1 MVAPPPA
8 PHAAA
13 RQPQRGCA
21 DRAAPT
27 GTPLIDARSLTRSY
41 AEAGSAHPVLRGI
54 DLQVRAGELVVVL
67 GRSGSGKSTLLNL
80 IGAMDSADGGTL
92 EVAGVRLDGLDEDA
106 RTRFRRRHIGFVF
119 QTWNLIPTLT
129 VAENL
134 DLPLALNGFAGA
146 ARAQRIGSFLERL
159 QIGDK
164 AARFPDQLSGGEQ
177 QRVAI
182 ARALVHAP
190 DLVIADE
197 PTGNLDLDTGRRVL
211 ELLDA
216 VTRAEGRTLLMATH
230 GREVIGMADRV
241 LSIEH
246 GRLVERT
253 RP

>member
-1 MVAPPPA
+1 MVAPPPPA
-8 PHAAA
+8 HAAA
-13 RQPQRGCA
+13 AQPGPGCTA
-21 DRAAPT
+21 HAAS
-27 GTPLIDARSLTRSY
+27 GYPLIDARGLTRAYS
-41 AEAGSAHPVLRGI
+41 EAGHVHPVLTGI
-54 DLQVRAGELVVVL
+54 DLQVRTGELVVVL

-211 ELLDA
+211 DLLDA

-253 RP
+253 VP